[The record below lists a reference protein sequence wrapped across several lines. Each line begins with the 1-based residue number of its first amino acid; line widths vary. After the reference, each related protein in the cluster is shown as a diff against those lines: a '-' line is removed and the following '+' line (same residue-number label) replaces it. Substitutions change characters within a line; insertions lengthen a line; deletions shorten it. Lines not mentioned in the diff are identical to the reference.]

1 MNEKYEAIF
10 IIKEDCDEKKIMN
23 EIDNVVTEEK
33 GKIYRKE
40 NLGLRKLAYEVKGY
54 RNGYYYLINYE
65 MLGNNK
71 NSISKIEKQINTI
84 EEVIKYIII
93 RNDEY

>member
-40 NLGLRKLAYEVKGY
+40 K
-54 RNGYYYLINYE
+54 
-65 MLGNNK
+65 
-71 NSISKIEKQINTI
+71 
-84 EEVIKYIII
+84 
-93 RNDEY
+93 